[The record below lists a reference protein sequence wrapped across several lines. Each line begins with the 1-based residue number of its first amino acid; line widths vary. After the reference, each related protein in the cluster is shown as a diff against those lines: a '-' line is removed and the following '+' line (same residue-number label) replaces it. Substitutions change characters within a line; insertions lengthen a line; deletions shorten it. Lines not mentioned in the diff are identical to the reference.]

1 LGKLSRDSGH
11 MRVPDP
17 PHMITGLILGIHS
30 PGWRVAIAIAGRA
43 SSAVSAAPKQCLP
56 DRYLEPDRETGWA
69 YLDPIRRV
77 VVQRM
82 FRPESTAASI
92 TQERRDH
99 AKLPRSHHFKDSWR
113 EPETLLG
120 TPNSKV
126 RPDWARILNKFLL
139 KSIDSRIY
147 VPLFLDGQ
155 TGIGR

>member
-1 LGKLSRDSGH
+1 

-30 PGWRVAIAIAGRA
+30 PRWCKQTANQA
-43 SSAVSAAPKQCLP
+43 SSAVSAEPKQCLP

-92 TQERRDH
+92 TQ
-99 AKLPRSHHFKDSWR
+99 
-113 EPETLLG
+113 
-120 TPNSKV
+120 V
-126 RPDWARILNKFLL
+126 
-139 KSIDSRIY
+139 
-147 VPLFLDGQ
+147 
-155 TGIGR
+155 

>member
-1 LGKLSRDSGH
+1 MGKLSRDSGH

-43 SSAVSAAPKQCLP
+43 SSAVMAARKQCLP

-92 TQERRDH
+92 TQ
-99 AKLPRSHHFKDSWR
+99 
-113 EPETLLG
+113 
-120 TPNSKV
+120 V
-126 RPDWARILNKFLL
+126 
-139 KSIDSRIY
+139 
-147 VPLFLDGQ
+147 
-155 TGIGR
+155 